1 MITNRVVVES
11 DFPTIE
17 KEVRADA
24 CHRDWLKP
32 AFFTEKDTQSVVYE
46 DESGPI
52 LFARLSSAL
61 RIHIQFCDV
70 EKERTRRCLI
80 TQFSDIVKR
89 ARENG
94 YKQIVFETES
104 PTLKWFCH
112 RYLGF
117 SNSPHEQVL
126 WLSTPTETK

>member
-1 MITNRVVVES
+1 M
-11 DFPTIE
+11 E
-17 KEVRADA
+17 KEIREDQ
-24 CHRDWLKP
+24 CHASWMTP
-32 AFFTEKDTQSVVYE
+32 QFFTENSTVSVVYE
-46 DESGPI
+46 DEETPI
-52 LFARLSSAL
+52 LYVRLSSCL

-70 EKERTRRCLI
+70 SKDKIRRCLI
-80 TQFSDIVKR
+80 TQFADIVTR

-94 YKQIVFETES
+94 YKQIAFETES

-126 WLSTPTETK
+126 WIKPPSGTDAPHSLG